1 MGSWAES
8 SRRLRERIGGG
19 TAEERGGAARPAR
32 ANAREAGGDEGSGRG
47 DRDPLRAGR
56 DRQGGRGAAAAGQA
70 GRGIVTPV
78 QELRSLVESYLGEL
92 ALTPELGGQA
102 ESVRYSIEV
111 GGKRV
116 RPVICLATAE
126 AAGGEPEAALPAAAA
141 LELVHT
147 FSLVHDDLPALDD
160 DEERRGH
167 PSTWKRYG
175 EAVGILAGDALLAEA
190 FRLALSYPTAA
201 VARELAQ
208 ATLGMIG
215 GQYLDI
221 TDTAPDEVTLHRLK
235 TGCLF
240 DASVGLALWVADVP
254 ERDQA
259 PWRAFGDEL
268 GLLFQIVDDILDGD
282 GYVLTHGAEGAR
294 ALADE
299 AAARARERLAAV
311 PAETSVL
318 ADIVEVLATRTA

>member
-1 MGSWAES
+1 V
-8 SRRLRERIGGG
+8 RKP
-19 TAEERGGAARPAR
+19 EE
-32 ANAREAGGDEGSGRG
+32 
-47 DRDPLRAGR
+47 LRALAEDYLR
-56 DRQGGRGAAAAGQA
+56 D
-70 GRGIVTPV
+70 
-78 QELRSLVESYLGEL
+78 L
-92 ALTPELGGQA
+92 ALTPELGA
-102 ESVRYSIEV
+102 LEEPIRYALES
-111 GGKRV
+111 GKRV
-116 RPVICLATAE
+116 RAVICLATAE
-126 AAGGEPEAALPAAAA
+126 AAGAEPESALPAAAS
-141 LELVHT
+141 LELVHA

-160 DEERRGH
+160 DRERRGRA
-167 PSTWKRYG
+167 STWARYG

-190 FRLALSYPTAA
+190 FRLALSYRSPT

-221 TDTAPDEVTLHRLK
+221 TDTALDEATLHRLK

-240 DASVGLALWVADVP
+240 AASVGLALWAAEVP

-282 GYVLTHGAEGAR
+282 GYVLSHGADGAR

-299 AAARARERLAAV
+299 AAERARGRLADV
-311 PAETSVL
+311 PADTSVL